1 MTKPLKNGEISATM
15 ERQTAEPPDFRR
27 MSREELVQLE
37 RQMIALLK
45 TVRQLLGKR
54 ALITPGEKRAHG

>member
-1 MTKPLKNGEISATM
+1 MDKPLKNGEISGTM
-15 ERQTAEPPDFRR
+15 ERTTEPPDFRR

-37 RQMIALLK
+37 RQMIALLR

-54 ALITPGEKRAHG
+54 ALIVPGKNRAHG

>member
-1 MTKPLKNGEISATM
+1 MTDPLNKRGVSATM
-15 ERQTAEPPDFRR
+15 ERAPEAADFRR

-54 ALITPGEKRAHG
+54 ALIVPGENRAHG

>member
-1 MTKPLKNGEISATM
+1 MTDPLNKRGVSATM
-15 ERQTAEPPDFRR
+15 ERTPEAADFRR

-54 ALITPGEKRAHG
+54 ALIVPGENRAHG

>member
-1 MTKPLKNGEISATM
+1 MNKLLKNPVISGTM
-15 ERQTAEPPDFRR
+15 ERTAEVPNFRS

-54 ALITPGEKRAHG
+54 ALIAPGEKRAHG